1 MNLLVVN
8 QPLGNRGDESAHKAL
23 IKSLNAKL
31 PDAKIK
37 ILFIN
42 GNSDSI
48 NQFKVEN
55 ANNEYINFPNTL
67 GAWKTL
73 RFATAHKIF
82 TLWKLHPTTNRI
94 LKIIRSSD
102 IVICAP
108 GGICMGGFQN
118 WNHVSI
124 LHMAKYLHKKIAYYG
139 RSFGPFPTITC
150 DNKLFKKRSY
160 ELLHYFSFLSIRDA
174 ETEKLANEINLS
186 YISTIDTAFLDLPN
200 TGIDNQIAK
209 QIGDNYTVFVPNSLL
224 WHFKFRNIDED
235 AIFSF
240 YMKVVELIK
249 KHSPTD
255 RIVLLP
261 QTFNSKIGELELFNR
276 ISQNTSNVV
285 VMSDQLSSD
294 TQQTII
300 SKAHTVIGARYHSVV
315 FAINQNVPFIALS
328 YEHKIAGLLQRLNKS
343 NCMVNIEDI
352 FDSPEK
358 INGCINSI
366 DSIYSSISND
376 SEAQNNAKT
385 IANNC
390 LNKLVEFIL
399 STKTL

>member
-1 MNLLVVN
+1 MNFLIVN

-23 IKSLNAKL
+23 VKSLNEKL
-31 PDAKIK
+31 PDARIK

-42 GNSDSI
+42 GDLDSI

-55 ANNEYINFPNTL
+55 ANNEYINIPNTL

-73 RFATAHKIF
+73 RFATAHKIH
-82 TLWKLHPTTNRI
+82 TLWKFHPTTNRI

-118 WNHVSI
+118 WNHVSV
-124 LHMAKYLHKKIAYYG
+124 LYMAKYLRKKIAYYG
-139 RSFGPFPTITC
+139 RSFGPFPTQTR
-150 DNKLFKKRSY
+150 NNRLFKKRSY

-174 ETEKLANEINLS
+174 ETEKLANAINLN

-200 TGIDNQIAK
+200 TEIDSKIAE
-209 QIGDNYTVFVPNSLL
+209 QIGDSYTVFVPNSLR
-224 WHFKFRNIDED
+224 WHFKFKSIDED
-235 AIFSF
+235 TIFSF

-249 KHSPTD
+249 KHRPAD
-255 RIVLLP
+255 RIILLP
-261 QTFNSKIGELELFNR
+261 QTFNSQIGELELFNR
-276 ISQNTSNVV
+276 ISQNTTNVV

-300 SKAHTVIGARYHSVV
+300 SKAHAVIGARYHSVV

-328 YEHKIAGLLQRLNKS
+328 YEHKIAGLLQRLNKN

-352 FDSPEK
+352 FDSPKK
-358 INGCINSI
+358 IEACINSI
-366 DSIYSSISND
+366 DTIYSSISSD
-376 SEAQNNAKT
+376 SEAQNSAKT
-385 IANNC
+385 IANSC
-390 LNKLVEFIL
+390 LNKLVEFI
-399 STKTL
+399 SGKKTL